1 MAQDPVRLRR
11 RINKLNGLVKL
22 LQKLGISFS
31 EMHILTVPGRRTGEL
46 RTVPLSVL
54 PIAGERYVFQAY
66 GKSAWVANVRA
77 ASTVT
82 LSRGRRSSVVRM
94 VELPVAERRT
104 LLHDHVAHGPAR
116 LDEWFVKTGLVA
128 EATPAAL
135 AEAAERIAVFRIES
149 A

>member
-31 EMHILTVPGRRTGEL
+31 DMHILTVPGRRTGEL

-54 PIAGERYVFQAY
+54 RIAGERYVFQAY

-104 LLHDHVAHGPAR
+104 LLRDQIANGPAR

-128 EATPAAL
+128 EASPAAL
-135 AEAAERIAVFRIES
+135 AEAAERIAVFRIEP